1 MPGWFESGMTLSS
14 SMTTFLATLCGM
26 NVTTLTRTQ
35 KMNVNE
41 RMYKEYMANEGTFK
55 NILDRK
61 FQVWADIGENGMYAI
76 QEKSQSIRL
85 GLTRTWDLLSSAP
98 RDIKE
103 RARSIPE
110 GAVNTAKGTVNAVK
124 KGLGKR

>member
-1 MPGWFESGMTLSS
+1 M
-14 SMTTFLATLCGM
+14 
-26 NVTTLTRTQ
+26 
-35 KMNVNE
+35 
-41 RMYKEYMANEGTFK
+41 
-55 NILDRK
+55 
-61 FQVWADIGENGMYAI
+61 WADIGENGMYAI

-103 RARSIPE
+103 RARSIPA
-110 GAVNTAKGTVNAVK
+110 GAVNAAKGTVNAVK